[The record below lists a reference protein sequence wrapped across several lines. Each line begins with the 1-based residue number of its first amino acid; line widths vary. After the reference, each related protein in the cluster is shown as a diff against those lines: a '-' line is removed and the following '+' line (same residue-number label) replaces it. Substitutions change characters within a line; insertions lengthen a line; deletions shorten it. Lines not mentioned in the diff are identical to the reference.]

1 MSKVTVVTDSVTCL
15 PAETIA
21 ESGIR
26 VVPCGLII
34 DGKPYRDQVDISS
47 DEFWKRFSTLK
58 QVSTSGALPGEFVNV
73 FRSEAKENNSIVCI
87 VLSKALSVSYKSA
100 GQARDIIKAEFPNL
114 DIEIID
120 SKTVIGAE
128 GFVVREAAR
137 AAQAGKTRDEV
148 VSIAQDMMGRVKWVV
163 GLRTKHTA
171 QFGRA
176 PDSVFAGNTP
186 EIIPM
191 IAMLHGTGLVE
202 DAGRASGKQAG
213 FQRMVEIVGENID
226 SSRPLHVIVHYTDI
240 IEDGKQL
247 LEMVKARYNC
257 VETYLTPYSPVLGGS
272 SGPAT
277 AVAFY
282 T

>member
-1 MSKVTVVTDSVTCL
+1 MSKVVVVTDSVTCL
-15 PAETIA
+15 PADVI
-21 ESGIR
+21 SQFGIK
-26 VVPCGLII
+26 VVPCGLIL

-47 DEFWKRFSTLK
+47 DEFWKRFSSLK

-73 FRSEAKENNSIVCI
+73 FRDEGKANNSIVCI

-100 GQARDIIKAEFPNL
+100 VQARDIIKLEIPNL

-128 GFVVREAAR
+128 GFVAREAAR
-137 AAQAGKTRDEV
+137 AAQAGKTREEV
-148 VSIAQDMMGRVKWVV
+148 VRVAQDMMARVKWVV

-176 PDSVFAGNTP
+176 PDSVFVGNTP
-186 EIIPM
+186 EIIAM
-191 IAMLHGTGLVE
+191 ISMLHATGLVE
-202 DAGRASGKQAG
+202 DAGRASGKPAS
-213 FQRMVEIVGENID
+213 FQRMVEIIGENID
-226 SSRPLHVIVHYTDI
+226 SSKPLHAIVHYTDI
-240 IEDGKQL
+240 LEDGQQL